1 MFPRIRLL
9 AEYAPLLA
17 YAQELAENSDPHDRA
32 VIALD
37 AVMWLAR
44 RSDNTVDDEVVK
56 LVRDVLSSEEGEK
69 LFNYTVEGIKSLLA
83 KAVK

>member
-37 AVMWLAR
+37 AVLWLAR
-44 RSDNTVDDEVVK
+44 RSDNTVDDEVVS
-56 LVRDVLSSEEGEK
+56 LVKEVLASEEGEK
-69 LFNYTVEGIKSLLA
+69 LFNYIVEGVMGLL
-83 KAVK
+83 KND